1 MPTKEAK
8 ASGGTRT
15 CWPECRMHPKPPEPP
30 DWPGTRVTTPVNTRP
45 GEAAGNQEG
54 HGLGIY
60 PQGSADT
67 ATPAGRNLGPWL
79 LDSLQK
85 PSTHPEKG
93 QAPEGPHHLPFIS
106 SEGTSPQADVPNQKG
121 GKLAFQPFR
130 GNAQRASNATWAT

>member
-8 ASGGTRT
+8 ASGGTKT

-79 LDSLQK
+79 WAIATKRNRPKRNIGLELPLKLRPCRVFSHPGLQTHK
-85 PSTHPEKG
+85 LNRVQSIGRLFSEHLHFQSSTGFHG
-93 QAPEGPHHLPFIS
+93 F
-106 SEGTSPQADVPNQKG
+106 
-121 GKLAFQPFR
+121 
-130 GNAQRASNATWAT
+130 